1 MADQAAVRDERAILT
16 GERAGEQPTD
26 HAPTTVRKGT
36 FHAVIHYRQFRYIW
50 TAGVITQLGQWFQ
63 SVALGWLALT
73 LTNSPSFV
81 GQVGFASG
89 VPILLLSFP
98 AGALLD
104 RIDRRR
110 ALLATQIVGALLA
123 LGIAYVNWQGKIQPW
138 HLLVAAVLNGVLLA
152 FVQPATQSLAPS
164 LVPREDLPNALAL
177 SSAGNSSTRIIGP
190 SLAGVLIGVL
200 GIAGCYLAQ
209 AITFLAAAL
218 MTGLVRVPRDTR
230 ANAALGGGVFEGLR
244 VIRRDPTLTGL
255 LLLASAP
262 ALLAYPYIQ
271 LLPVFAR
278 DVLHLGPRG
287 LGIIMSTSGIGA
299 FTGALIVARL
309 GAWPHKGRLTLIVG
323 IVYGFVLTAFALSPW
338 PIASG
343 LVLVVS
349 GFFGSVFYSTNQIL
363 VQLVTSDA
371 MRGRVMGALAVSFG
385 LMPVGSLFIGTLAQ
399 RIGAPLAVTS
409 GALASSCCVAL
420 IALRYRM
427 LWRL

>member
-1 MADQAAVRDERAILT
+1 MADQAILGEEQGAAVAPESRA
-16 GERAGEQPTD
+16 
-26 HAPTTVRKGT
+26 TTPAAKKST
-36 FHAVIHYRQFRYIW
+36 FHAIIQHRQFRYLW

-63 SVALGWLALT
+63 SVAIGWLALN

-81 GQVGFASG
+81 GKVGFASG

-98 AGALLD
+98 AGAMLD

-110 ALLATQIVGALLA
+110 ALLATQIIGAILA
-123 LGIAYVNWQGKIQPW
+123 LGIAFINWQGWIQPW
-138 HLLVAAVLNGVLLA
+138 HLLLAAVLNGVLLA
-152 FVQPATQSLAPS
+152 IVQPATQTLAPA

-190 SLAGVLIGVL
+190 SLAGALIGIL

-209 AITFLAAAL
+209 AATFIGAAA
-218 MTGLVRVPRDTR
+218 MTGLVRVPREGKPGVT
-230 ANAALGGGVFEGLR
+230 LGGGVLEGLR
-244 VIRRDPTLTGL
+244 IIRRDPTLTGL

-271 LLPVFAR
+271 LLPVFVR

-299 FTGALIVARL
+299 FAGALIVARL
-309 GAWPHKGRLTLIVG
+309 GEWRYKGRLALITG
-323 IVYGFVLTAFALSPW
+323 IIYGFILSAFALSPW
-338 PIASG
+338 PVTSALI
-343 LVLVVS
+343 LIVS
-349 GFFGSVFYSTNQIL
+349 GFLGSTFYSTNQIL
-363 VQLVTSDA
+363 VQLATREE

-385 LMPVGSLFIGTLAQ
+385 LMPVGSLFIGELAQ
-399 RIGAPLAVTS
+399 HFGAPLAVTC
-409 GALASSCCVAL
+409 GALTSSLCVAL
-420 IALRYRM
+420 IGLRYRT